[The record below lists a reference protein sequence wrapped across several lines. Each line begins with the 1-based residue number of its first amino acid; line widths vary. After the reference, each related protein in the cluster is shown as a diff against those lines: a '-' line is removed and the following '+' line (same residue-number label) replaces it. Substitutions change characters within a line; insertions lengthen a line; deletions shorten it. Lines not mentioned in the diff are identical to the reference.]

1 MNNKEISLFTKI
13 SQTNL
18 NNDKKFNI
26 FKIINEETPNEY
38 INRKRRDNKDNIDI
52 KIIRGFLNGNLIKNL
67 NKKLNLIGSSA
78 FFERFPQN
86 FINDARKQSNK
97 DILYL
102 SLKEIFNK
110 NELYKENEY
119 SNYYHNLK
127 VVENEEIKTN
137 YLMKKILNLKLYQL
151 YEDYINSYEFI
162 DEINRLKQKKMDD
175 KYIKKYLY
183 FTKNFFEFLRIKYNL
198 K

>member
-67 NKKLNLIGSSA
+67 NKKLNLISSSA
-78 FFERFPQN
+78 VFERFPQN
-86 FINDARKQSNK
+86 FINDARK
-97 DILYL
+97 
-102 SLKEIFNK
+102 
-110 NELYKENEY
+110 
-119 SNYYHNLK
+119 
-127 VVENEEIKTN
+127 
-137 YLMKKILNLKLYQL
+137 
-151 YEDYINSYEFI
+151 
-162 DEINRLKQKKMDD
+162 
-175 KYIKKYLY
+175 
-183 FTKNFFEFLRIKYNL
+183 
-198 K
+198 

>member
-52 KIIRGFLNGNLIKNL
+52 KIIRGFLNSNLIKNL

-86 FINDARKQSNK
+86 FINDARK
-97 DILYL
+97 
-102 SLKEIFNK
+102 
-110 NELYKENEY
+110 
-119 SNYYHNLK
+119 
-127 VVENEEIKTN
+127 
-137 YLMKKILNLKLYQL
+137 
-151 YEDYINSYEFI
+151 
-162 DEINRLKQKKMDD
+162 
-175 KYIKKYLY
+175 
-183 FTKNFFEFLRIKYNL
+183 
-198 K
+198 

>member
-86 FINDARKQSNK
+86 FISDVRKQTN
-97 DILYL
+97 
-102 SLKEIFNK
+102 KEI
-110 NELYKENEY
+110 LHL
-119 SNYYHNLK
+119 SS
-127 VVENEEIKTN
+127 
-137 YLMKKILNLKLYQL
+137 KKI
-151 YEDYINSYEFI
+151 F
-162 DEINRLKQKKMDD
+162 
-175 KYIKKYLY
+175 
-183 FTKNFFEFLRIKYNL
+183 
-198 K
+198 

>member
-67 NKKLNLIGSSA
+67 NKKLNLIGSSD

-86 FINDARKQSNK
+86 FINDARK
-97 DILYL
+97 
-102 SLKEIFNK
+102 
-110 NELYKENEY
+110 
-119 SNYYHNLK
+119 
-127 VVENEEIKTN
+127 
-137 YLMKKILNLKLYQL
+137 
-151 YEDYINSYEFI
+151 
-162 DEINRLKQKKMDD
+162 
-175 KYIKKYLY
+175 
-183 FTKNFFEFLRIKYNL
+183 
-198 K
+198 